1 MTNTANRFILN
12 FNFKKWGSL
21 IILALAVA
29 IVVID
34 GTVLNVSIS
43 SIVKDLNTDLKS
55 IQWAITS
62 YSLVLAALTIFGGKL
77 GDIFGRKRMFVTG
90 ALIFG
95 VGSLVTALSPNINI
109 LILGWSL
116 IEGIGAALMIPASS
130 ALIVSNYE
138 GKDRSLAF
146 GIYGATAGIGA
157 AVGPILGGFLTS
169 TFSWRWAF
177 GINLFVVLALV
188 LGSKIV
194 KNYAVPRKKVN
205 LDYFGVV
212 LSSLGLA
219 SLTYGI
225 IESSTYGWIE
235 SKKAFEFIGNISNLG
250 GFSISFYTILLGLIL
265 ITGFVFWEIY
275 LENVKKL
282 EPLISMKI
290 FLNRQFSFGIAVITL
305 LFAGF
310 TGILTFGVVLFYQY
324 VLNLSALE
332 SGIGLVPLSL
342 GSFIMAPLSAKI
354 AEKISA
360 KITVQIGLFIA
371 ILGSIVLY
379 NSLTLDANRITLIPA
394 LAIFGVGFGLIV
406 AQITNIILSAVP
418 NSQAGQASGINGTI
432 REVGRTVGTAL
443 IGAVFIATF
452 TSSVTNNISS
462 SQNIPNAVKSSI
474 VSTFNSG
481 ETNLSSSNTNQPK
494 YKFDEEIKRDVNQA
508 IVEGSKDSI
517 KYTGFFIL
525 LCLLVSFG
533 LPNKIVRGTAEK
545 VEA

>member
-1 MTNTANRFILN
+1 MTNTANQFILN
-12 FNFKKWGSL
+12 FNLKKWGSL

-43 SIVKDLNTDLKS
+43 SIVRDLNTDLKN

-77 GDIFGRKRMFVTG
+77 GDIFGRKRMFIMG

-95 VGSLVTALSPNINI
+95 IGSLVTALSPNVNI
-109 LILGWSL
+109 LVLGWSL
-116 IEGIGAALMIPASS
+116 IEAIGAALMIPASS

-138 GKDRSLAF
+138 GKDRGLAF
-146 GIYGATAGIGA
+146 GIYGVTAGIGA
-157 AVGPILGGFLTS
+157 AAGPILGGFLTS
-169 TFSWRWAF
+169 TFSWRWVF

-188 LGSKIV
+188 LGSRIV
-194 KNYAVPRKKVN
+194 KNYAVPSKKVN

-235 SKKAFEFIGNISNLG
+235 SKKAFEFAGNFSNLG
-250 GFSISFYTILLGLIL
+250 GLSISFYTILLGLIL
-265 ITGFVFWEIY
+265 IAGFVFWEIY

-290 FLNRQFSFGIAVITL
+290 FLNRQFSFGIGVITI

-324 VLNLSALE
+324 VFNLSALE
-332 SGIGLVPLSL
+332 SGIGLIPLSL
-342 GSFIMAPLSAKI
+342 GSFIIAPLSAKI

-360 KITVQIGLFIA
+360 KITVQIGLVIA
-371 ILGSIVLY
+371 IIGCIVLF
-379 NSLTLDANRITLIPA
+379 NSLTLDATRITLIPA

-432 REVGRTVGTAL
+432 REVGRTVGSAL

-452 TSSVTNNISS
+452 TSSVTNNINSS
-462 SQNIPNAVKSSI
+462 LNIPNAVKSSI
-474 VSTFNSG
+474 VSSFNSG

-494 YKFDEEIKRDVNQA
+494 YKFDEEIKSDVNQA

>member
-1 MTNTANRFILN
+1 MGKARQFDANKANHSWHLYLVLNIPTHMTNTANQFILN
-12 FNFKKWGSL
+12 FNLKKWGSL

-43 SIVKDLNTDLKS
+43 SIVRDLNTDLKN

-77 GDIFGRKRMFVTG
+77 GDIFGRKRMFIMG

-95 VGSLVTALSPNINI
+95 IGSLVTALSPNVNI
-109 LILGWSL
+109 LVLGWSL
-116 IEGIGAALMIPASS
+116 IEAIGAALMIPASS

-138 GKDRSLAF
+138 GKDRGLAF

-157 AVGPILGGFLTS
+157 AAGPILGGFLTS
-169 TFSWRWAF
+169 TFSWRWVF

-188 LGSKIV
+188 LGSRIV
-194 KNYAVPRKKVN
+194 KNYAVPSKKVN

-212 LSSLGLA
+212 LSSLGLV

-235 SKKAFEFIGNISNLG
+235 SKKAFEFAGNFSNLG
-250 GFSISFYTILLGLIL
+250 GLSISFYTILLGLIL
-265 ITGFVFWEIY
+265 IAGFVFWEIY

-290 FLNRQFSFGIAVITL
+290 FLNRQFSFGIGVITI

-324 VLNLSALE
+324 VFNLSALE
-332 SGIGLVPLSL
+332 SGIGLIPLSL
-342 GSFIMAPLSAKI
+342 GSFIIAPLSAKI

-360 KITVQIGLFIA
+360 KITVQIGLVIA
-371 ILGSIVLY
+371 IIGCIVL
-379 NSLTLDANRITLIPA
+379 
-394 LAIFGVGFGLIV
+394 
-406 AQITNIILSAVP
+406 
-418 NSQAGQASGINGTI
+418 
-432 REVGRTVGTAL
+432 
-443 IGAVFIATF
+443 
-452 TSSVTNNISS
+452 
-462 SQNIPNAVKSSI
+462 
-474 VSTFNSG
+474 FNSRC
-481 ETNLSSSNTNQPK
+481 
-494 YKFDEEIKRDVNQA
+494 Y
-508 IVEGSKDSI
+508 
-517 KYTGFFIL
+517 
-525 LCLLVSFG
+525 
-533 LPNKIVRGTAEK
+533 
-545 VEA
+545 